1 MTSFSDDKHDMT
13 AKKVQHS
20 IDLCIIICL
29 TYLAREV
36 GSQLNTTQV
45 LISSTFEFDSA
56 A

>member
-1 MTSFSDDKHDMT
+1 MT
-13 AKKVQHS
+13 AKRYS
-20 IDLCIIICL
+20 TLFDLCIIICL